1 MENIDRNQLEKSMP
15 LSAVCI
21 SSLLIW
27 SHSPCLS
34 SPVHSLG
41 SDSLVKS
48 LLVFIPRL
56 VLPCQAGHQGSGVVL
71 WGWNAGEG
79 VSLPLGGRQGAGTG
93 LGKAP
98 DELGTMQLCHV
109 GQDAF

>member
-1 MENIDRNQLEKSMP
+1 MHFFPPNMVPPTLPQQP
-15 LSAVCI
+15 C
-21 SSLLIW
+21 SLFGI
-27 SHSPCLS
+27 
-34 SPVHSLG
+34 
-41 SDSLVKS
+41 SLVKS
-48 LLVFIPRL
+48 LLVFIPKL
-56 VLPCQAGHQGSGVVL
+56 VLSCQAGHQGSGVVL